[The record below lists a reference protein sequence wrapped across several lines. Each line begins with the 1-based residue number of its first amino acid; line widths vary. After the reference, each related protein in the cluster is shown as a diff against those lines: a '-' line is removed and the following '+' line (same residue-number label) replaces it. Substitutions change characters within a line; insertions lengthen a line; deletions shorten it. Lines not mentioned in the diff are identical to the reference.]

1 MVNIMSEAPA
11 VLSGL
16 LSPGKSPTRFS
27 WGYARRH
34 FDDLGSVRVGIYG
47 FVRDLIPALVMTTLW
62 FLQGRKAL
70 STFPKMWQTPRLSLL
85 DVVLLATMTL
95 CWRMIAGS
103 KMASGSNLV
112 RKQAIGNLIAAPCC
126 ALVVFVAS
134 LIQTSPSRS
143 LLLSLYFLLGGL
155 MVSLLWLGAACVTR
169 WAILTFVA
177 EKREVILIGSG
188 PRAQEL
194 FSRLM
199 ESSAQVVTGIV
210 DEEFTGTAEMRPK
223 YMGGI
228 DELEHILK
236 EHPIQVVYCSLPIKT
251 MYAETQRA
259 ISICEQFGVEV
270 RHSARLFNTDIA
282 HVDAYASAHGIF
294 AILSMVRKGSRN
306 YAKRVV
312 DIVGASTMLILTAP
326 IMVAAAIAIK
336 LSSPGPAFFAQER
349 YGTDRRRFRIFKLR
363 TMVMNAEVLQSAY
376 ESMNELAGP
385 VFKIRWDPRITSV
398 GRFLRSTSIDE
409 LPQLWNVLKG
419 DMSLVGPRPL
429 AVRDVRLIDDS
440 RHLRRFSV
448 KPGITCLWQISGRNS
463 SDFETWIRQDLE
475 YIDHWSLFLDA
486 RILIGTVPAVL
497 WRKGAM

>member
-1 MVNIMSEAPA
+1 MSEAPV
-11 VLSGL
+11 VLTGL
-16 LSPGKSPTRFS
+16 LSSGESSTRFS
-27 WGYARRH
+27 WRYASRH

-62 FLQGRKAL
+62 FLQERRAL
-70 STFPKMWQTPRLSLL
+70 YTFPKMWQTPRLSLL
-85 DVVLLATMTL
+85 DVVLLAVLTL

-126 ALVVFVAS
+126 AIVVFFAS
-134 LIQTSPSRS
+134 LIEISLSRS
-143 LLLSLYFLLGGL
+143 LLLSLYFLLGGA
-155 MVSLLWLGAACVTR
+155 MVSLLWLCAACVTR
-169 WAILTFVA
+169 WAILTFVV
-177 EKREVILIGSG
+177 EKREVILLGSG

-194 FSRLM
+194 FPKLM

-210 DEEFTGTAEMRPK
+210 DEEFIGTAEMRPK

-259 ISICEQFGVEV
+259 ISICEQFGIEV
-270 RHSARLFNTDIA
+270 RHSARIFNTGFA
-282 HVDAYASAHGIF
+282 HVDAHASAHGIF

-306 YAKRVV
+306 YAKRII

-326 IMVAAAIAIK
+326 ILAASALAIK
-336 LSSPGPAFFAQER
+336 LSSPGPVFFAQER
-349 YGTDRRRFRIFKLR
+349 YGTDRRRFRMFKLR
-363 TMVMNAEVLQSAY
+363 TMVANAEVLQSTY
-376 ESMNELAGP
+376 ESMNELTGP
-385 VFKIRWDPRITSV
+385 VFKIRGDPRVIPV

-419 DMSLVGPRPL
+419 DMSLVGPRPPL
-429 AVRDVRLIDDS
+429 PEEVEQYVPWQRRRL
-440 RHLRRFSV
+440 RMR
-448 KPGITCLWQISGRNS
+448 PGLTCLWAVSGRDAV
-463 SDFETWIRQDLE
+463 DFETWMRLDME
-475 YIDHWSLFLDA
+475 YIDNWSLALDWK
-486 RILIGTVPAVL
+486 ILLLTIPQVL
-497 WRKGAM
+497 SGKGAH

>member
-1 MVNIMSEAPA
+1 MSEAP
-11 VLSGL
+11 VTLPGITPSGE
-16 LSPGKSPTRFS
+16 SRARFS
-27 WGYARRH
+27 WRYASRH

-47 FVRDLIPALVMTTLW
+47 FVRDLIPALVMTALW
-62 FLQGRKAL
+62 FLQDRKAL
-70 STFPKMWQTPRLSLL
+70 LTFPKMWQTPRLSLL
-85 DVVLLATMTL
+85 DVLLLAALTI

-103 KMASGSNLV
+103 KMASGSSLV

-126 ALVVFVAS
+126 AILVFVAGLAQAS
-134 LIQTSPSRS
+134 AARS
-143 LLLSLYFLLGGL
+143 LLVSFYFLLGGL
-155 MVSLLWLGAACVTR
+155 MTSLLWLGAACVTR

-177 EKREVILIGSG
+177 EKREVILVGSG
-188 PRAQEL
+188 ARAQEM
-194 FSRLM
+194 FARLM
-199 ESSAQVVTGIV
+199 ESPAYVVTGIV
-210 DEEFTGTAEMRPK
+210 DDQFTGTPEMLPK

-236 EHPIQVVYCSLPIKT
+236 EHPIQVVHCSLPIKT
-251 MYAETQRA
+251 MYAQTQRA

-270 RHSARLFNTDIA
+270 RHSARIFSTEIA
-282 HVDAYASAHGIF
+282 HVDAHASAHGIF

-306 YAKRVV
+306 YVKRAI
-312 DIVGASTMLILTAP
+312 DIVGASTMIVLTAP
-326 IMVAAAIAIK
+326 IVVAAALAIK
-336 LSSPGPAFFAQER
+336 ITSPGPVFFSQER

-363 TMVMNAEVLQSAY
+363 TMVEDAEVLQSNY

-385 VFKIRWDPRITSV
+385 VFKIRRDPRITPV
-398 GRFLRSTSIDE
+398 GSFLRSTSIDE

-448 KPGITCLWQISGRNS
+448 KPGITCLWQISGRNT